1 VSTRATPT
9 TPSTPE
15 RTRPAARELL
25 IIAGFVVF
33 VGVAVV
39 TVLIPALRDDAAE
52 DDAGQDGQ
60 RTPAAA
66 GAAATPADPAAVPAP
81 PTAPVGP

>member
-1 VSTRATPT
+1 LSTDAKPT
-9 TPSTPE
+9 TPE
-15 RTRPAARELL
+15 RTRPVARELL
-25 IIAGFVVF
+25 IIAGFVVL

-52 DDAGQDGQ
+52 DDEQA
-60 RTPAAA
+60 TPAA
-66 GAAATPADPAAVPAP
+66 GAAATPADPAATPAP

>member
-1 VSTRATPT
+1 MSTRATPP

-15 RTRPAARELL
+15 RTRPAPRELL
-25 IIAGFVVF
+25 IIAGFVVL

-52 DDAGQDGQ
+52 DDEQ

-66 GAAATPADPAAVPAP
+66 GAAATAADPAAVPAP